1 MKPVIALTKGRLE
14 NQFLTFFQSLNFDT
28 KPLIEKGRKLR
39 VETDQF
45 EFIFAKGV
53 DVTTYVQYGIADLG
67 VVGGDILAEF
77 QPDVYD
83 LFPLPFGQCRMAVAK
98 EKGKQWSE
106 EKKTIASKYTNIT
119 KAFFKEKGESVDIIK
134 LEGSVELAPIL
145 NLADGIVDIVETGTT
160 LKENGLIVDEEFLHF
175 SARLIANRSALK
187 IKRETLRPII
197 DLLNQ
202 KEEL

>member
-98 EKGKQWSE
+98 EEDKDWPDR
-106 EKKTIASKYTNIT
+106 KKTIARK
-119 KAFFKEKGESVDIIK
+119 
-134 LEGSVELAPIL
+134 
-145 NLADGIVDIVETGTT
+145 
-160 LKENGLIVDEEFLHF
+160 
-175 SARLIANRSALK
+175 
-187 IKRETLRPII
+187 
-197 DLLNQ
+197 
-202 KEEL
+202 

>member
-14 NQFLTFFQSLNFDT
+14 NQFLTFFQSLDFEI
-28 KPLIEKGRKLR
+28 KPLTEKGRKLR

-53 DVTTYVQYGIADLG
+53 DVTTYVQHGIADLG

-98 EKGKQWSE
+98 EKGKQWPE

-145 NLADGIVDIVETGTT
+145 DLADGIVDIVETGTT

-187 IKRETLRPII
+187 IKRKTLRPII
-197 DLLNQ
+197 DLLKQ

>member
-14 NQFLTFFQSLNFDT
+14 KQFLEFFSSLGFEIE
-28 KPLIEKGRKLR
+28 PLTEKGRKLR

-45 EFIFAKGV
+45 QFIFAKGV

-98 EKGKQWSE
+98 EKGKAWPDG
-106 EKKTIASKYTNIT
+106 KKTIASKYTNTT

-160 LKENGLIVDEEFLHF
+160 LKENGLIVDEEFLQF

-187 IKRETLRPII
+187 IKREQLRPVM
-197 DLLNQ
+197 DVLNQ
-202 KEEL
+202 KGEF

>member
-14 NQFLTFFQSLNFDT
+14 NQFLTFFKSLGFDIE
-28 KPLIEKGRKLR
+28 PLTEKGRKLR

-98 EKGKQWSE
+98 EKGKQWPE

-134 LEGSVELAPIL
+134 LEAPL
-145 NLADGIVDIVETGTT
+145 NWRQ
-160 LKENGLIVDEEFLHF
+160 
-175 SARLIANRSALK
+175 S
-187 IKRETLRPII
+187 
-197 DLLNQ
+197 
-202 KEEL
+202 